1 MLSVQT
7 PVLIVQT
14 ALLIIQTALLIE
26 LYYAILQRLSMPPQ
40 HFIYEI
46 GDSIP
51 DDVFSLSK
59 NSPTSILPF
68 TLHGGVERL

>member
-1 MLSVQT
+1 M
-7 PVLIVQT
+7 LIVQT
-14 ALLIIQTALLIE
+14 ALLIIQTALLFE
-26 LYYAILQRLSMPPQ
+26 LYYAILQRLSIPPQ
-40 HFIYEI
+40 HFVYEI

-59 NSPTSILPF
+59 YRPASILPF